1 MSAAV
6 INLNPDLK
14 RLQDEGYEL
23 EVREGCAIIYHV
35 PYLDSSGTVQL
46 GTLVSP
52 LNMCGDRVKCNN
64 HTIYFQGAVPH
75 HKDGKR
81 MDAIYH
87 SPANNML
94 GGVPVAMMFSNKP
107 AGGYRDYYE
116 KFTRY
121 ISLLSAEAQAVD
133 PSVTAATFKRV
144 VTEDDSVFCYDDTN
158 ASRAAIT
165 GFSDGLKN
173 QKIGIIGLGGT
184 GSYIL
189 DQVAKT
195 PVAEIHLYDGD
206 VFCQHNA
213 FRAPGAPPKELF
225 SQQPMKVDYFRDVYS
240 QMHRHIFAHGYNL
253 EVENLSEL
261 QNLNFVFLAMD
272 SGPSKRGIV
281 DFLSKNHISFVD
293 TGIDVR
299 KTPKS
304 LIGIVRSTR
313 SVGGDLHAI
322 EENVSFE
329 QANKDLYAS
338 NIQVADLNAMA
349 ALRAVIQWKH
359 YSGFYSDSTDSENC
373 IFSTDIGEVS

>member
-253 EVENLSEL
+253 DVENLSEL

-272 SGPSKRGIV
+272 SGPSKRVIV
-281 DFLSKNHISFVD
+281 DFLSKKHISFVD

-329 QANKDLYAS
+329 QADKDLYAS

-359 YSGFYSDSTDSENC
+359 YSSFYSDSTDSENC